1 MPLSNWRDAAD
12 RIRCLLQNNINMKEL
27 LRKISNWYFS
37 RKALPYWCILV
48 MDCMAVYVS
57 GLFVYYLQH
66 GGLELAQYFWQ
77 VTFGLGFV
85 SHSVYHLLLCFPH
98 LQRCD
103 ALL

>member
-57 GLFVYYLQH
+57 GLFVY
-66 GGLELAQYFWQ
+66 
-77 VTFGLGFV
+77 
-85 SHSVYHLLLCFPH
+85 
-98 LQRCD
+98 
-103 ALL
+103 

>member
-48 MDCMAVYVS
+48 MDCMAVYDKDSLCITSSMEVWSWHNTSGKSPLVS
-57 GLFVYYLQH
+57 
-66 GGLELAQYFWQ
+66 AC
-77 VTFGLGFV
+77 V
-85 SHSVYHLLLCFPH
+85 S
-98 LQRCD
+98 
-103 ALL
+103 